1 VQDDKGCV
9 NLTYKLLLW
18 LNIRKRFNLW
28 NCLISLSSVFDIVVA
43 FVVVIWKKKLFCKK
57 HGWFNIYIC
66 LVKTVVAIEVEQ
78 KVV

>member
-1 VQDDKGCV
+1 M
-9 NLTYKLLLW
+9 KL
-18 LNIRKRFNLW
+18 
-28 NCLISLSSVFDIVVA
+28 FDIIIKCVWYCGS
-43 FVVVIWKKKLFCKK
+43 FCDCNLKKKLFCKK